1 MAVIPYS
8 VDRVHAS
15 TKHVVTWASVTE
27 ADTCAAFTL
36 QELPLDISAHI
47 YGTFGGATGV
57 LKIAN
62 GGGSGVNA
70 KSLDS
75 VAISM
80 TTEGLV
86 SVLERPNTITPT
98 FSGGTSQSLTVA
110 IILWYAP
117 QA

>member
-1 MAVIPYS
+1 MAVISYT
-8 VDRVHAS
+8 VERVHPS
-15 TKHVVTWASVTE
+15 TKHIVKWAAVTE
-27 ADTCAAFTL
+27 NDTCEAFTL

-75 VAISM
+75 VAISIAA
-80 TTEGLV
+80 ESLV
-86 SVLERPNTITPT
+86 SMLERPNTITPT

>member
-1 MAVIPYS
+1 MAEIAYTVEH
-8 VDRVHAS
+8 VHPGG
-15 TKHVVTWASVTE
+15 KHVVTWAGVTE
-27 ADTCAAFTL
+27 SDTCQAFNL

-47 YGTFGGATGV
+47 YGTFGSATGV
-57 LKIAN
+57 LKIKN

-75 VAISM
+75 VAISA
-80 TTEGLV
+80 TTETLV

-117 QA
+117 QV